1 MAYKCTYEM
10 ELQHSERSFVAQD
23 PETVDMSTI
32 RTDGSDQLCITESI
46 MRVIVGDAGLYRL
59 SRESAPAR
67 GRRGGRCAPGSGNR
81 VRGTTWMALRVSRK
95 PDSVYVLGQRKE

>member
-46 MRVIVGDAGLYRL
+46 MRVIVGDAGLYQPFKRECAC
-59 SRESAPAR
+59 SRTE
-67 GRRGGRCAPGSGNR
+67 RRP
-81 VRGTTWMALRVSRK
+81 LRSRF
-95 PDSVYVLGQRKE
+95 R